1 MLPLFAEVTEID
13 QLPVVL
19 DVMVSDPIAEEV
31 AVTSIVVLVGRA
43 LVIETVFPTTAMIW
57 VVDELPAANAGAET
71 KRATKAA
78 KANFFM
84 MPSFWACAQLLS
96 LS

>member
-1 MLPLFAEVTEID
+1 LPEVFDVIVIDPIEAEVAAT
-13 QLPVVL
+13 
-19 DVMVSDPIAEEV
+19 STV
-31 AVTSIVVLVGRA
+31 ALVGRA
-43 LVIETVFPTTAMIW
+43 LVIVTVFPTIAMIW
-57 VVDELPAANAGAET
+57 VVDELPAANAGTET

-78 KANFFM
+78 KANFFI